1 MIIVL
6 DLIFQGLN
14 LSLRSDRI
22 PICQFNSNMQKQRT
36 DDSLTSCFNE

>member
-14 LSLRSDRI
+14 LNLRSDRI
-22 PICQFNSNMQKQRT
+22 SISQFNSNIQKQRT
-36 DDSLTSCFNE
+36 DNSLTSCF